1 MDDPALDPREHRRA
15 LDALGRASLVSRTA
29 ASIWPA
35 IRELTSGAPARR
47 LRVADIACGG
57 GHVAVALARLAARDG
72 VEVDIVGHDIS
83 LVAVDYATA
92 LAGRSGVRGVSF
104 VLGDVLHDELVGPAE
119 AGPNKSVNGTFD
131 VAFSS
136 LFLHHLGEDE
146 AVAAL
151 AAMKR
156 VGRRLVVVSD
166 LKRSRLGYLMAWIGC
181 RLLSASRVFR
191 TDGALSVRAAYSP
204 DEFRAV
210 ADRAGLVGATI
221 ASQWPERFV
230 MTWKPRREG
239 HVLA

>member
-83 LVAVDYATA
+83 PVAVDYATA

-104 VLGDVLHDELVGPAE
+104 VLGDLLHDELVGPAE
-119 AGPNKSVNGTFD
+119 AGPHTFD
-131 VAFSS
+131 VAVSS

-146 AVAAL
+146 AGAAL

-181 RLLSASRVFR
+181 RLLSGSRVFR

-221 ASQWPERFV
+221 ASHWPERFV